1 RCALRIPPTPHA
13 PDGLAR
19 GRAAAQAPLPLDVN
33 AGTVTVRQAQVES
46 DTGELVIGPPK
57 SRAGLRTVALPR
69 AIIPELRRHLGN
81 LTDPEPEALFF
92 TGKRGGVLRRANFR
106 RASKR
111 GEAVAKLGVPELH
124 FHDLRHTGNTFAA
137 ESGATLRDLMERM
150 GHDSVR
156 AALIYQHRTASGN
169 RAIARA
175 MDDKINKADSDDDEG
190 AAGALAIVG

>member
-1 RCALRIPPTPHA
+1 M
-13 PDGLAR
+13 AR
-19 GRAAAQAPLPLDVN
+19 GRAAAQAPPPLDVN
-33 AGTVTVRQAQVES
+33 AGTVTVRQAQVEL

-57 SRAGLRTVALPR
+57 SRAGLRTVALPQ

-81 LTDPEPEALFF
+81 LTGPEPEALIF

-106 RASKR
+106 RASKW

-156 AALIYQHRTASGN
+156 AALIYQHRTAGGN
-169 RAIARA
+169 RAIAQA
-175 MDDKINKADSDDDEG
+175 MDDKINKVDPDDDDG